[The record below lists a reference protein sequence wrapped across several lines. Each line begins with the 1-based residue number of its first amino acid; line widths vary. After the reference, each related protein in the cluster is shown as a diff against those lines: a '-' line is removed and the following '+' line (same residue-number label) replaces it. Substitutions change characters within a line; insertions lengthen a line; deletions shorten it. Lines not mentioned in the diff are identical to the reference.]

1 MSRFYTFISCCTN
14 ISLPVYV
21 EIPMLS
27 IIIFVCVWFFVV
39 VYAQLLKGRGNSAAT
54 AI

>member
-1 MSRFYTFISCCTN
+1 MSRFNTFISCCTN

-27 IIIFVCVWFFVV
+27 IIIFVCVCGF
-39 VYAQLLKGRGNSAAT
+39 LLLCMRSY
-54 AI
+54 